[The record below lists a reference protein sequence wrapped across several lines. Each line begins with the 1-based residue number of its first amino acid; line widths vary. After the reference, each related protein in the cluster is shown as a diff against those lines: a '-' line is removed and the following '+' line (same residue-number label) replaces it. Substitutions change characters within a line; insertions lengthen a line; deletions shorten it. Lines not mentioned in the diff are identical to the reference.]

1 MGKQRHILFI
11 GDSITDS
18 FRLDDEEGLGYGYV
32 RIIRDYLQTTY
43 PDQYKITNKGISGNR
58 VIDLEARWEE
68 DVLAHEP
75 DYVSISIGINDV
87 WRQLDN
93 NAIEQVYPDRFEE
106 VYRRLC
112 EQTKA
117 KLIFMEPTVI
127 QEDPESIG
135 NQKLKDYVD
144 IVRKLAKEYNGILV
158 PTHESFLNYLNQKPT
173 YPLTTDG
180 VHMNSA
186 GNMLMATTW
195 LKACKE
201 LF

>member
-1 MGKQRHILFI
+1 
-11 GDSITDS
+11 
-18 FRLDDEEGLGYGYV
+18 
-32 RIIRDYLQTTY
+32 
-43 PDQYKITNKGISGNR
+43 
-58 VIDLEARWEE
+58 
-68 DVLAHEP
+68 
-75 DYVSISIGINDV
+75 
-87 WRQLDN
+87 
-93 NAIEQVYPDRFEE
+93 
-106 VYRRLC
+106 
-112 EQTKA
+112 
-117 KLIFMEPTVI
+117 MEPTVI

>member
-201 LF
+201 LV

>member
-186 GNMLMATTW
+186 GNMLLATTW

-201 LF
+201 LV